1 MPPRTVLTWP
11 RIAQG
16 PLLERAQGCLLGQL
30 AGDSLGSRV
39 AGRTPAEIGD
49 LFPQGV
55 RQLADGGRWDIMAGQ
70 PTNTSELALALA
82 RSLVEVGDFDAE
94 SVATAYGAWY
104 ASHPF
109 DLGATTR
116 IALAPASRAARARAE
131 VASSKADRHSQS
143 NGSLMRVS
151 PIGIWADSVEQAAA
165 CAMADSDLTHP
176 HPVCAIAC
184 GAYAGAIAAGI
195 GGADP
200 AGMLRA
206 AQGIAEDGAGQDDGV
221 VMRALEAAAAGQK
234 PGDYVRRMGW
244 VVVALQN
251 AFFHLLHTA
260 GLADALAATI
270 SEGGDTDT
278 NAAVTGALLGACL
291 GRSAIPPQW
300 SRAIL
305 SCRPDPGLGA
315 KKPRPAIYWPDDAL
329 DLAEALLAC
338 QPRDLVLSVVPAAAA
353 IN

>member
-1 MPPRTVLTWP
+1 
-11 RIAQG
+11 
-16 PLLERAQGCLLGQL
+16 
-30 AGDSLGSRV
+30 
-39 AGRTPAEIGD
+39 
-49 LFPQGV
+49 
-55 RQLADGGRWDIMAGQ
+55 
-70 PTNTSELALALA
+70 
-82 RSLVEVGDFDAE
+82 
-94 SVATAYGAWY
+94 
-104 ASHPF
+104 
-109 DLGATTR
+109 
-116 IALAPASRAARARAE
+116 
-131 VASSKADRHSQS
+131 
-143 NGSLMRVS
+143 
-151 PIGIWADSVEQAAA
+151 
-165 CAMADSDLTHP
+165 
-176 HPVCAIAC
+176 
-184 GAYAGAIAAGI
+184 
-195 GGADP
+195 
-200 AGMLRA
+200 
-206 AQGIAEDGAGQDDGV
+206 
-221 VMRALEAAAAGQK
+221 MRALEAAAAGQK